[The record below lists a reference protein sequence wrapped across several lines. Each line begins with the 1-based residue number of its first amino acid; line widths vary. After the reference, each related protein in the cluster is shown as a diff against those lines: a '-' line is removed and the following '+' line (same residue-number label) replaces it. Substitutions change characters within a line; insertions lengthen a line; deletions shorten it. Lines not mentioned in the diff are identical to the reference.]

1 MSFDAFG
8 FIPPINKAIQRI
20 NYVTATPI
28 QQQCIPLVLEGKDV
42 LASAQTGTGKTAAF
56 SLPLL
61 ELVSRKPTSQ
71 YKRNISPNVLI
82 LSPTRELAT
91 QIDQE
96 LKRFSHFM
104 EINVVTVVGG
114 VSYKIQN
121 KLLKSNV
128 HFLVATPGRLMDM
141 VKQKKINLKHIEAL
155 VIDEAD
161 RMLDMGFIPDIK
173 KIFETTAPEKQVL
186 MFTATMNKSI
196 EKIAQQFLKNPI
208 RIAVE
213 QENKSNK
220 NIHQIAYPVADY
232 NQKKLVLVDILNEP
246 DLNQAIIFT
255 ATKREADKLS
265 DELYL
270 MNHRSKTLHGDMSQ
284 RERTRTITRFKNNEI
299 QILVA
304 TDVAA
309 RGIDV
314 NDITHVINF
323 DLPRQPED
331 YIHRIGRTGRA
342 DRKGKAI
349 SLITDKEKFMVQKIE
364 RYASVKIE
372 IIKSPHS
379 TSKATLIH
387 EKKESGFK
395 SKRRSAG
402 RSSNNSSGKS
412 FAQRKPSTRADF
424 TKRNP
429 EASFDSA
436 KRKPEASVD
445 STKRNPKASFGFAKR
460 KPSANANFA
469 KKRIAR
475 NTTRP
480 TEKKNKPHGRS
491 SQMMAA

>member
-61 ELVSRKPTSQ
+61 ELVSRKPTSKH
-71 YKRNISPNVLI
+71 KRNISPNVLI

-161 RMLDMGFIPDIK
+161 RMLDMGFRSIVNQIAT
-173 KIFETTAPEKQVL
+173 EARWRKQSML
-186 MFTATMNKSI
+186 FSATL
-196 EKIAQQFLKNPI
+196 EGPGIAQFSKDILVNPESLTVDPS
-208 RIAVE
+208 RKEKA
-213 QENKSNK
+213 K
-220 NIHQIAYPVADY
+220 IHQWYHLADDVQHKY
-232 NQKKLVLVDILNEP
+232 QILKHILTE
-246 DLNQAIIFT
+246 QAESAIVFV
-255 ATKREADKLS
+255 
-265 DELYL
+265 
-270 MNHRSKTLHGDMSQ
+270 KT
-284 RERTRTITRFKNNEI
+284 RERLQQLKDRLAADQINVVWLQGEMPQDKRNEAMSRFKSGEI
-299 QILVA
+299 KILLA

-314 NDITHVINF
+314 EDISHVINF
-323 DLPRQPED
+323 DMPRTSD
-331 YIHRIGRTGRA
+331 VYLHRIGRTGRA
-342 DRKGKAI
+342 
-349 SLITDKEKFMVQKIE
+349 F
-364 RYASVKIE
+364 E
-372 IIKSPHS
+372 ILPPAQSDPWRDD
-379 TSKATLIH
+379 TAWCDQ
-387 EKKESGFK
+387 
-395 SKRRSAG
+395 
-402 RSSNNSSGKS
+402 SSGRY
-412 FAQRKPSTRADF
+412 QRRGTIGKHRHAGCC
-424 TKRNP
+424 RL
-429 EASFDSA
+429 
-436 KRKPEASVD
+436 
-445 STKRNPKASFGFAKR
+445 
-460 KPSANANFA
+460 
-469 KKRIAR
+469 
-475 NTTRP
+475 
-480 TEKKNKPHGRS
+480 HGCGH
-491 SQMMAA
+491 SQPRHDRR

>member
-61 ELVSRKPTSQ
+61 ELVSRKPTSKH
-71 YKRNISPNVLI
+71 KRNISPNVLI

-173 KIFETTAPEKQVL
+173 KIFET
-186 MFTATMNKSI
+186 TMNKSI

-445 STKRNPKASFGFAKR
+445 STKRNPKASFGFTKR